1 MDNIVLTLLCIPSI
15 GRKTVLSLIKGME
28 KLPLNE
34 LDLLEI
40 FINSK
45 LKNKRIYLP
54 TLDEIKKAKE
64 KSYNIILNSNKSN
77 IKYIDILN
85 EKFSN
90 SLKQIDDKPVMLFY
104 KGNYNCI
111 EKTEKINIIGSRNAS
126 VDGLK
131 MAYKLGYDFGKDKY
145 CVVSGLAIGC
155 DEQAHKGCLDG
166 NGITLAVLP
175 SGIDKIYPYRNN
187 YLAEKIIEN
196 NGCLISEYPIGK
208 NVSKNQFIERDR
220 IQSGISKCVLLCESS
235 LNSGSMRTIDFAK
248 SQGKIIS
255 CVDISADGNEKI
267 KKDNR
272 CIVIDNEK
280 DIKELK
286 DKINNLKRDKKD
298 KINNIEK
305 QLKFMI

>member
-1 MDNIVLTLLCIPSI
+1 MDNIILTLLCIPSI
-15 GRKTVLSLIKGME
+15 GRKTVLSLIKDME
-28 KLPLNE
+28 KIPLNE

-45 LKNKRIYLP
+45 LRNKRIYIP
-54 TLDEIKKAKE
+54 TLDEIKKAKD
-64 KSYNIILNSNKSN
+64 KSHNIILNSNKLN

-85 EKFSN
+85 EKFPN

-111 EKTEKINIIGSRNAS
+111 EKTQKINIIGSRNAS
-126 VDGLK
+126 IDGLK
-131 MAYKLGYDFGKDKY
+131 RAYKLGYDFGKDKY

-155 DEQAHKGCLDG
+155 DEQAHKGCLDANG
-166 NGITLAVLP
+166 NTVAVLP
-175 SGIDKIYPYRNN
+175 SAIDKIYPYKNN

-208 NVSKNQFIERDR
+208 NVFKNQFIERDR

-235 LNSGSMRTIDFAK
+235 LNSGSMYTIEFAK
-248 SQGKIIS
+248 LQGKIIS
-255 CVDISADGNEKI
+255 CVDISADGNEEI

-272 CIVIDNEK
+272 CVIINNEK

-286 DKINNLKRDKKD
+286 NKINNFKRCEKD

-305 QLKFMI
+305 QLKFEI